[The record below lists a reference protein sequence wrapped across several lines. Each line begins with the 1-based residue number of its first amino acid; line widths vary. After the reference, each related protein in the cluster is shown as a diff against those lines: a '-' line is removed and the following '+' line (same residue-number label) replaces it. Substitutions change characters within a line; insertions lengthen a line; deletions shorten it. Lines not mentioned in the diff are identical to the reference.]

1 MNLDKARTGSNWLD
15 RWMEESVWNN
25 CQSSSMRYGR
35 ADDEKSDKIL
45 EVDTWKP
52 HLDPQRSSTRTFQ
65 MSKHVLASEYQNRSF
80 TPFDSPSKRSIKA
93 PIQVPNL
100 SSMDPLAFRNL
111 KYPIEKDEAVV
122 RTAGDSPQAFS
133 ASTRPGSSA
142 RRGGPF
148 TPAKSERSWGYF
160 SGYSSHPN
168 YMANTESSRAKVRSQ
183 SAPRQRLEFE
193 KYGATKRSSQGFWDG
208 WTHSDTNMVRDAD
221 LRSSAYPS
229 FNHFDRVGS
238 ASLR

>member
-1 MNLDKARTGSNWLD
+1 MNLDKTRTGSNWLD

-25 CQSSSMRYGR
+25 CQGASMRCGR
-35 ADDEKSDKIL
+35 TDDEKSDKIL
-45 EVDTWKP
+45 EVDTCKP
-52 HLDPQRSSTRTFQ
+52 HLDPQRSTRTFQ
-65 MSKHVLASEYQNRSF
+65 MQRQVLPSDYQNRSF
-80 TPFDSPSKRSIKA
+80 TPFDSPSKRSIKVPV
-93 PIQVPNL
+93 PIPNL
-100 SSMDPLAFRNL
+100 SSKDALSFGHL
-111 KYPIEKDEAVV
+111 KYPIEKDEAAV
-122 RTAGDSPQAFS
+122 RTAGNSPQAFT
-133 ASTRPGSSA
+133 ASSRPGSSG

-193 KYGATKRSSQGFWDG
+193 KYGASKRSSQGFWDG
-208 WTHSDTNMVRDAD
+208 WTHSDTNMVHDAAF
-221 LRSSAYPS
+221 RSTAYPS
-229 FNHFDRVGS
+229 FNRLDRVGS